1 MRGYYDGRYKDL
13 DQMIFQAEYRFPIYK
28 RFSAVAFGGTGSV
41 AKNFADYALND
52 FKYSYGGG
60 IRFAVDTKEKL
71 NIRVDYGIGQGR
83 NSGLYLQL
91 GEAF

>member
-1 MRGYYDGRYKDL
+1 
-13 DQMIFQAEYRFPIYK
+13 
-28 RFSAVAFGGTGSV
+28 
-41 AKNFADYALND
+41 LND
-52 FKYSYGGG
+52 FKYSFGGG

-71 NIRVDYGIGQGR
+71 NIRVDYGIGQGK